1 MSLKTS
7 WKNFNRCRMKLQ
19 TDYTVLEVWSQHSH
33 PLDPHWLP
41 VSKRIK
47 FKILLLTFKAL
58 HQQSPTYIQD
68 LMTRYLPS
76 RSLRSSSTLSLN
88 PVSFHLKSFCLRD
101 RGRLGNRGR
110 PIWLKFGTLSY
121 YGDLCNMPR
130 FQLYCSY
137 LGWVLD
143 GTLFG
148 VPQCFFYSPFWALF
162 NTLITMSG
170 IF

>member
-1 MSLKTS
+1 MAAFIHFIHNEFSLFIEVVTIRRNYFLFLGRSPHLFSKA
-7 WKNFNRCRMKLQ
+7 
-19 TDYTVLEVWSQHSH
+19 DYTYNISSCLWAWKASSQIDWRWFS
-33 PLDPHWLP
+33 LSSLLF
-41 VSKRIK
+41 SKK
-47 FKILLLTFKAL
+47 ECKIMMAF
-58 HQQSPTYIQD
+58 
-68 LMTRYLPS
+68 
-76 RSLRSSSTLSLN
+76 
-88 PVSFHLKSFCLRD
+88 KSFCLRD

-121 YGDLCNMPR
+121 YGDLCSMPK
-130 FQLYCSY
+130 FQLHCSY

-143 GTLFG
+143 VTLFG